1 MYKLI
6 CIEGFDRIGKDYL
19 VDRLGIKRKK
29 LKIYNKKSKAP
40 DYRGNPHVFENWIQ
54 QHLINQLKEI
64 TELRS
69 NVLKIRYFTSEYVY
83 STLFN
88 RKTIV
93 DQIFNDINGNFEI
106 SQYIMLFRD
115 YNEYFTRCIDLNSE
129 PEYEEGEFYIP
140 EMLISARAMK
150 AGMELI
156 KPILIKSP
164 GRKVVILKMNFVQ
177 YLTILITFK

>member
-29 LKIYNKKSKAP
+29 LKIYNKISKAP

-54 QHLINQLKEI
+54 QHLINQLKEMK
-64 TELRS
+64 ELRS

-88 RKTIV
+88 RKTPV
-93 DQIFNDINGNFEI
+93 DQIFNEINNYFEI
-106 SQYIMLFRD
+106 HQYIMLFKN
-115 YNEYFTRCIDLNSE
+115 YTEYFNRCIDLNSE
-129 PEYEEGEFYIP
+129 PEYGEEEFYKINQLYENSP
-140 EMLISARAMK
+140 FNEK
-150 AGMELI
+150 VHT
-156 KPILIKSP
+156 KILYGVDSKIDFV
-164 GRKVVILKMNFVQ
+164 RNDILGV
-177 YLTILITFK
+177 LG